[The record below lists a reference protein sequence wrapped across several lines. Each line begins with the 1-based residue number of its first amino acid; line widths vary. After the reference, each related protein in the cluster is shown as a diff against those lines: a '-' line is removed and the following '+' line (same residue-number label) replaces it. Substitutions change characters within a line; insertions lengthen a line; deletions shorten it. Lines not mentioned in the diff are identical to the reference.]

1 MTGPSSVTGLRL
13 LAIMSTPYGGHQMAG
28 LDAPPYNEGE
38 VYRAFEKAI
47 SRAAEDGAKAA
58 ASRATKAAA
67 LKATRAAPL
76 KATGFNAS
84 DIKNCPEA
92 VKLFGELLA
101 YMNRVGT
108 PAYLGERWEKQ
119 AGSEAARQR
128 LRDALLAIKHD
139 APLVIAEEKAEFSS
153 TSPVFPAIK
162 NARARIEALEKI
174 LSAASRASRYFPPL
188 ANGKRL
194 TGWHSYA
201 AALAD
206 HALKIL
212 GALGMKRAGVGHP
225 TSPAVMFVV
234 ELFALMDPDHPH
246 KAEAVSKELRRS
258 KKQNGQTL

>member
-1 MTGPSSVTGLRL
+1 
-13 LAIMSTPYGGHQMAG
+13 MAG
-28 LDAPPYNEGE
+28 LDASPYNEGE

-47 SRAAEDGAKAA
+47 SRAAKDGAEAA
-58 ASRATKAAA
+58 ALRATKAAA
-67 LKATRAAPL
+67 LKATRAAPLKAPKAAPL

-234 ELFALMDPDHPH
+234 ELFALMDPDHEH
-246 KAEAVSKELRRS
+246 EAEAVSKELRRS